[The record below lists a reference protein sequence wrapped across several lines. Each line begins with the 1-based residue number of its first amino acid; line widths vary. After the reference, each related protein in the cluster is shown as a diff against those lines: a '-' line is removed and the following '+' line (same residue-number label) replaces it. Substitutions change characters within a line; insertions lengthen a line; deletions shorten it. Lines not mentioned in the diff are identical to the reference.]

1 MNLKFKTKN
10 LRLVRLLRIDRIIK
24 NQIIL
29 EWIDA
34 ILFALIVVG
43 IFRTWGYAPYKVPTG
58 SMLQTIQRGDFLF
71 ANMHSYGFIIPFT
84 DKKIF
89 KSAIKR
95 QDIVIFPYPQ
105 DPSVNFIK
113 RVIGLPGDQISIR
126 NEIVF
131 INGRQL
137 DEPYKFLDTG
147 FFAGRELEIT
157 VPQGKYFM
165 MGDNRRNSQDSRFWG
180 YVDEEKIR
188 GQGKIVFWSHNPEKS
203 LFKGYNLS
211 RIGHLLK

>member
-71 ANMHSYGFIIPFT
+71 ANMHSYGFNYSFQT
-84 DKKIF
+84 KKY
-89 KSAIKR
+89 SNIKR
-95 QDIVIFPYPQ
+95 QDIVIFPCPRIFSSSTYPQ
-105 DPSVNFIK
+105 K
-113 RVIGLPGDQISIR
+113 R
-126 NEIVF
+126 
-131 INGRQL
+131 
-137 DEPYKFLDTG
+137 
-147 FFAGRELEIT
+147 
-157 VPQGKYFM
+157 
-165 MGDNRRNSQDSRFWG
+165 
-180 YVDEEKIR
+180 
-188 GQGKIVFWSHNPEKS
+188 
-203 LFKGYNLS
+203 LS
-211 RIGHLLK
+211 

>member
-1 MNLKFKTKN
+1 MDKFAIFKKLKISKLCCAFFFV
-10 LRLVRLLRIDRIIK
+10 LI
-24 NQIIL
+24 
-29 EWIDA
+29 A

-89 KSAIKR
+89 KSAVKR

-113 RVIGLPGDQISIR
+113 RVIGLPGDKISIR

-131 INGRQL
+131 INDRQL

-157 VPQGKYFM
+157 E
-165 MGDNRRNSQDSRFWG
+165 NCASR
-180 YVDEEKIR
+180 KILYDGR
-188 GQGKIVFWSHNPEKS
+188 
-203 LFKGYNLS
+203 
-211 RIGHLLK
+211 

>member
-1 MNLKFKTKN
+1 M
-10 LRLVRLLRIDRIIK
+10 
-24 NQIIL
+24 Q
-29 EWIDA
+29 WIYYS
-34 ILFALIVVG
+34 FH
-43 IFRTWGYAPYKVPTG
+43 R
-58 SMLQTIQRGDFLF
+58 
-71 ANMHSYGFIIPFT
+71 
-84 DKKIF
+84 KKAF

-113 RVIGLPGDQISIR
+113 RVIGLQGDQISIR

-180 YVDEEKIR
+180 YVDAEKNSR
-188 GQGKIVFWSHNPEKS
+188 TGKNCFLVAQPRKKS
-203 LFKGYNLS
+203 FQRL
-211 RIGHLLK
+211 

>member
-71 ANMHSYGFIIPFT
+71 ANMHSEYYARSQ
-84 DKKIF
+84 KKP
-89 KSAIKR
+89 SNESPTTS
-95 QDIVIFPYPQ
+95 QPNPIVIQF
-105 DPSVNFIK
+105 S
-113 RVIGLPGDQISIR
+113 
-126 NEIVF
+126 
-131 INGRQL
+131 
-137 DEPYKFLDTG
+137 
-147 FFAGRELEIT
+147 
-157 VPQGKYFM
+157 
-165 MGDNRRNSQDSRFWG
+165 
-180 YVDEEKIR
+180 
-188 GQGKIVFWSHNPEKS
+188 
-203 LFKGYNLS
+203 
-211 RIGHLLK
+211 

>member
-10 LRLVRLLRIDRIIK
+10 LRLVRLLRIDKIIK

-89 KSAIKR
+89 KSAVKR

-165 MGDNRRNSQDSRFWG
+165 MGDNRRNFSRQSFLGVCRCRKDSRT
-180 YVDEEKIR
+180 
-188 GQGKIVFWSHNPEKS
+188 GKNCFLVAQPRKKS
-203 LFKGYNLS
+203 FQRL
-211 RIGHLLK
+211 